1 MKKMIAMLLVGMMA
15 AGSFSTTAFAYTG
28 EMAETTAEI
37 GAGVQASVAESGANA
52 EETKAE
58 AKTEGRTTAKETA
71 KIDKDSDND
80 IDSEMQVLPEGYEV
94 RTDDN
99 GNLIVTVG
107 NKEYNLGGEK
117 NTTQTGTVVSG
128 IRSLHFRSGPSM
140 EAGIIGYLHPGD
152 QMEVLEKS
160 GDWYHVTFNGI
171 TGYVHG
177 KYLNVTETTESSG
190 ISEDALKLF
199 LDLMQSN
206 NSTEEEEPESEGLT
220 PDGNMTLVDDIGEEE
235 DKSSQQFIT
244 MVTKAGNTFYLIID
258 RDKDGNENVHFL
270 NMVDEADLL
279 ALMDEDEAAKYQTQE
294 TDVMEKEDTETSKE
308 SDTKDA
314 ETAEDTETEN
324 GKKEK
329 KSSPLPLVMLLLFV
343 VGVGGVGG
351 YLYIKM
357 KGGKPASK
365 TAKPDP
371 DADYHDEDEEA
382 LELPEESEDEDD
394 GEEDDTDVNEDY
406 EAEVDDEPV

>member
-1 MKKMIAMLLVGMMA
+1 MKKMIAMLLAGMMA
-15 AGSFSTTAFAYTG
+15 AGSFSTTAFAYSG
-28 EMAETTAEI
+28 EKAETTAET
-37 GAGVQASVAESGANA
+37 GVSVQETAAESGADA
-52 EETKAE
+52 AETKAE
-58 AKTEGRTTAKETA
+58 TKTEGKTTAKETA

-94 RTDDN
+94 RTDDK

-140 EAGIIGYLHPGD
+140 EADIIGYLHSGD
-152 QMEVLEKS
+152 QVEVLGQT
-160 GDWYHVTFNGI
+160 GDWYQVIYNGT

-177 KYLNVTETTESSG
+177 KYLNVTETTEGSA

-199 LDLMQSN
+199 LDLMQSD
-206 NSTEEEEPESEGLT
+206 NSTEEEETESEGLT

-279 ALMDEDEAAKYQTQE
+279 ALMGEDEAAKYQTQE
-294 TDVMEKEDTETSKE
+294 TEVTAKDDTEASKE
-308 SDTKDA
+308 SDAEDA
-314 ETAEDTETEN
+314 DTAENTEKETD
-324 GKKEK
+324 KKEK

-343 VGVGGVGG
+343 VGAGGVGG

-365 TAKPDP
+365 TVKPDP

-382 LELPEESEDEDD
+382 LEFPEESDEDD
-394 GEEDDTDVNEDY
+394 DGVDDDTDVNEDY
-406 EAEVDDEPV
+406 EAETDDEPV

>member
-1 MKKMIAMLLVGMMA
+1 MKKMIAMLLAGMMA
-15 AGSFSTTAFAYTG
+15 AGSFTTTAFAYTG
-28 EMAETTAEI
+28 ETVETTAETS
-37 GAGVQASVAESGANA
+37 ASVQESSAESGANA
-52 EETKAE
+52 DETKAE
-58 AKTEGRTTAKETA
+58 TKTGAKETA
-71 KIDKDSDND
+71 KTDKDSAKD

-99 GNLIVTVG
+99 GNLIVAVG

-140 EAGIIGYLHPGD
+140 EADIIGYLHPGD
-152 QMEVLEKS
+152 QMEVLGKT
-160 GDWYHVTFNGI
+160 GDWYQVTFNGT

-177 KYLNVTETTESSG
+177 KYLNVTETTEGSA

-199 LDLMQSN
+199 LDLMQSD
-206 NSTEEEEPESEGLT
+206 NSTEEEESEGKGLT

-294 TDVMEKEDTETSKE
+294 TEVTAKDDTEVTKE
-308 SDTKDA
+308 SDAEKTDTAEDA
-314 ETAEDTETEN
+314 ETESS
-324 GKKEK
+324 KKEK
-329 KSSPLPLVMLLLFV
+329 KNSPLPLVMLLLFV

-351 YLYIKM
+351 YLYVKM
-357 KGGKPASK
+357 KGGKPVSK
-365 TAKPDP
+365 TLKPDP

-382 LELPEESEDEDD
+382 LELPEESDENDD
-394 GEEDDTDVNEDY
+394 GEDDDTDVNEDY
-406 EAEVDDEPV
+406 EAETDDVPV

>member
-1 MKKMIAMLLVGMMA
+1 MKKMIAMLLAGMMA

-28 EMAETTAEI
+28 E
-37 GAGVQASVAESGANA
+37 
-52 EETKAE
+52 
-58 AKTEGRTTAKETA
+58 TAKNG
-71 KIDKDSDND
+71 KDAERD

-107 NKEYNLGGEK
+107 SKEYNLGGEK
-117 NTTQTGTVVSG
+117 NTTQTGMVVSG
-128 IRSLHFRSGPSM
+128 IRSLHFRSG
-140 EAGIIGYLHPGD
+140 AGTSEPIIGYLHSGD
-152 QMEVLEKS
+152 QVKVLGQT
-160 GDWYHVTFNGI
+160 GDWYQVIYNGT

-294 TDVMEKEDTETSKE
+294 TDVTAKDDTETSKE
-308 SDTKDA
+308 SDTEDA

-329 KSSPLPLVMLLLFV
+329 KTSPLPLVMLLLFV

-357 KGGKPASK
+357 KGGKSASK
-365 TAKPDP
+365 TVKPDP
-371 DADYHDEDEEA
+371 DVDYHDEDEEA

-394 GEEDDTDVNEDY
+394 GEDDDTDVNEDY
-406 EAEVDDEPV
+406 EAETDDEPV